1 MDEKCRGHAGPG
13 IFWLRKKI
21 GLYGGLGLRGEE
33 TCGIM
38 KLYLYLCRG
47 GGIRANRTGSTG
59 HMIEG
64 GMR

>member
-1 MDEKCRGHAGPG
+1 MPGPHGPG

-21 GLYGGLGLRGEE
+21 GLYGGLDLRVEE
-33 TCGIM
+33 TGGII
-38 KLYLYLCRG
+38 KPYLYLCRG
-47 GGIRANRTGSTG
+47 GGIRADRTCSTG